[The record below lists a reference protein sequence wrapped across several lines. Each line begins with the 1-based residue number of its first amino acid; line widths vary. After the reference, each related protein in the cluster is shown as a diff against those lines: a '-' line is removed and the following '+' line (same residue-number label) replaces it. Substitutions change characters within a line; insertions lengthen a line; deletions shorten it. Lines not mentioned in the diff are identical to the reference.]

1 MKHHAETWRKIDH
14 ITGRDARYRPHAYS
28 FVLAAVEYTI
38 GLLPEPRHVSAVE
51 LLEGIRRYAIEE
63 FGPMAKQV
71 FNYWGVATTEDFGNI
86 VFNLIDEELLGRSDE
101 DRLEDFSGVYDFE
114 RIFEE
119 DYYSG

>member
-1 MKHHAETWRKIDH
+1 MKHHTETWGKIDL
-14 ITGRDARYRPHAYS
+14 ITSRDGRYRPHAYS

-71 FNYWGVATTEDFGNI
+71 FNYWGVASTEDFGNI
-86 VFNLIDEELLGRSDE
+86 VFNLIDEELLGRADE
-101 DRLEDFSGVYDFE
+101 DRLEDFGGVYDFGKV
-114 RIFEE
+114 FEE
-119 DYYSG
+119 DYYRG